1 MIILPNFFRSLLLA
15 TFFSFAAPM
24 LLVGAILAGLFPVS
38 YVPGL
43 EIVGQAG
50 IESILN
56 FLAIFGNGCPVE
68 GMLAIALTCGFV
80 GAIFDTYAFYKYQM
94 LRGN

>member
-1 MIILPNFFRSLLLA
+1 MSTFPNFFRSLLLTA
-15 TFFSFAAPM
+15 LFSFAAPT
-24 LLVGAILAGLFPVS
+24 LLVGAMLASLFPVS
-38 YVPGL
+38 YLPGL

-50 IESILN
+50 IDSILN
-56 FLAIFGNGCPVE
+56 FLATFGNGCPVE

-80 GAIFDTYAFYKYQM
+80 GAIFDTYAFYRYQA